1 MKRFWDDAQVVCE
14 GGRYAIRLDGRPMRL
29 PGGPLLALESRALA
43 QAIAAEWQ
51 AAGGGKGGALSAED
65 VPLTRV
71 AGTAQER
78 IAPDPTPTVAALA
91 RYGDGDLLCYRAE
104 APAVLVERQ
113 AALWQPWLDW
123 AQARTGATLRVT
135 RGLMHVAQPAEA
147 LDRLHDA
154 LAGLTPFTLAGMGIL
169 VPALG
174 SLVLGL
180 AVADGA
186 MQAGEAHRL
195 AMLDELFQAEQW
207 GEDRQATARRR
218 AVAADVEVA
227 ARFIALSRAHEEAP

>member
-1 MKRFWDDAQVVCE
+1 MKRFWDSAQFVCE
-14 GGRYAIRLDGRPMRL
+14 DGRYAIRLDGRPMRL

-51 AAGGGKGGALSAED
+51 AAGGGKGGVLSAED
-65 VPLTRV
+65 VPLTRI

-78 IAPDPTPTVAALA
+78 VMPDPAPTVAALA
-91 RYGDGDLLCYRAE
+91 RYGENDLLCYRATT
-104 APAVLVERQ
+104 PAALAERQ
-113 AALWQPWLDW
+113 AAQWQPWLDW
-123 AQARTGATLRVT
+123 AQTRYGA
-135 RGLMHVAQPAEA
+135 GLLTVQGVMHAPQTP
-147 LDRLHDA
+147 DA
-154 LAGLTPFTLAGMGIL
+154 LERLRQALALQPPFTLAGLAVL

-186 MQAGEAHRL
+186 LKAREAHRL

-207 GEDRQATARRR
+207 GEDREATARRS
-218 AVAADVEVA
+218 AVAADVETA
-227 ARFIALSRAHEEAP
+227 SRFIDLSGEI